1 MSQTPTEIL
10 DNAEHISC
18 HVKMKENKKPK
29 MQMNFFTDIS
39 TWLAGLCLFRAR
51 GTVTWT
57 ENCELQTRLRI
68 EMIRS
73 DVRDGVTLLFG
84 CYRVFGPRLLSGLLC
99 WHWSG

>member
-1 MSQTPTEIL
+1 
-10 DNAEHISC
+10 
-18 HVKMKENKKPK
+18 MKENKKPK